1 VIVYLDTSSLVKLYV
16 DEPASLDVVALVDDA
31 AVVTTAAVAYAEA
44 RAALARRYREGV
56 LSRRALAT
64 SIRHL
69 DADWPALLVLDVDDA
84 LCRHAGELA
93 QRHALRGY
101 DAVHLSAF
109 ASVARAAGPSNCR
122 FSSADRALSRA
133 AAALLRTL

>member
-1 VIVYLDTSSLVKLYV
+1 MILYLDTSSLVKLYV
-16 DEPASLDVVALVDDA
+16 DEPSSLDIVDLVDEAA
-31 AVVTTAAVAYAEA
+31 AVATAVVAYAEA
-44 RAALARRYREGV
+44 RAAFARRHREGA

-64 SIRHL
+64 ATRHL
-69 DADWPALLVLDVDDA
+69 DADWPALLVLGVDNA
-84 LCRHAGELA
+84 LCRHAGELT
-93 QRHALRGY
+93 QRYALRGY

-122 FSSADRALSRA
+122 FSSADRALTRA